1 MLNNG
6 LYVDIFCL
14 IFKISISINIWS
26 VYWNYVFFSDMYT
39 SGDQMQYRLKIR
51 LGTTVSFSK
60 WLHRIH
66 QMTIKIRPSF
76 CLLSSPG
83 NYFAVSL
90 LPNRRKIFI
99 DIWYKA
105 VYWFNSPRYCAT
117 LYNKRWSTFNLLL
130 RMFILLLTSDRVI
143 QKHLFSR

>member
-1 MLNNG
+1 MKCVLK
-6 LYVDIFCL
+6 LCL
-14 IFKISISINIWS
+14 FLGHVYKWRSNAISIKDN
-26 VYWNYVFFSDMYT
+26 
-39 SGDQMQYRLKIR
+39 IR
-51 LGTTVSFSK
+51 LGTNVSFSK

-105 VYWFNSPRYCAT
+105 VYWFNSPRYCTT

-143 QKHLFSR
+143 HKHLFSR